1 MIGFFLS
8 ALIILFGLQGLVY
21 YSFIKYLKTTKIYK
35 PAYKWYALIPF
46 LLFNIPFVVIT
57 LISGRHFEP
66 PEWFRI
72 LGVIPFYI
80 WQAATFFIGLWLLIG
95 KLIKLPFLLSTWLL
109 KLISPVKRKLEEL
122 KERKAV
128 KVVDNSRRKF
138 LRTATFGISAY
149 AFGGAAYGIVKHDQY
164 TLENQEIKI
173 ANLPAELRGVT
184 ITLISDIHAGQ
195 YMNENDM
202 REYADVVNDLGSDI
216 ICIPGDFIN
225 FQIEDTK
232 PMAHAFRDLK
242 AKHGVYGTL
251 GNHDFFVDANYV
263 ADVIKNE
270 SPVTLLRNKYS
281 KITVNGKDLFILG
294 VDDTRDS
301 GGKMNGT
308 VLSYIDNTANEAA
321 AANASFNISPKIL
334 LCHKPYSFDEIAKRD
349 VDLVLAGHT
358 HGGQV
363 VPFKLGDFN
372 LSFAGFVSKYISGLY
387 NIGKSNMYISRGI
400 GTVGLP
406 IRLNCPPE
414 ITKITLV

>member
-1 MIGFFLS
+1 MGFFLS
-8 ALIILFGLQGLVY
+8 ALIIFFGLQGLVY

-35 PAYKWYALIPF
+35 PAYRWYALIPF
-46 LLFNIPFVVIT
+46 LVFNIPFVVIT
-57 LISGRHFEP
+57 LIYGRQFNP
-66 PEWFRI
+66 PEWFKI
-72 LGVIPFYI
+72 AGVIPFYI
-80 WQAATFFIGLWLLIG
+80 WQSATFFIGLWLLIG

-109 KLISPVKRKLEEL
+109 KLISPVKRKIEEF

-128 KVVDNSRRKF
+128 KVVNTSRRKF
-138 LRTATFGISAY
+138 LRTTTFAISSY
-149 AFGGAAYGIVKHDQY
+149 AFAGATYGIIKHDNY
-164 TLENQEIKI
+164 KLENQEIKI
-173 ANLPAELRGVT
+173 ASLPNELRGLT

-195 YMNENDM
+195 YMTEDDM
-202 REYADVVNDLGSDI
+202 REYADIVNDIGSDI

-232 PMAHAFRDLK
+232 PMARAFRDLK

-251 GNHDFFVDANYV
+251 GNHDFFVNADYV
-263 ADVIKNE
+263 ADIISNE
-270 SPVTLLRNKYS
+270 SPVTLLRNNYG

-301 GGKMNGT
+301 GMKMNGA
-308 VLSYIDNTANEAA
+308 VLSYIDKTSSEASRANT
-321 AANASFNISPKIL
+321 SFNSSPKIL
-334 LCHKPYSFDEIAKRD
+334 LCHKPYAFDEIAKRD
-349 VDLVLAGHT
+349 IDLVLAGHT

-363 VPFKLGDFN
+363 VPFKFGDFN
-372 LSFAGFVSKYISGLY
+372 LSFAGFVSNYISGLY
-387 NIGKSNMYISRGI
+387 NIGKSNMYISRGL